1 MIFAETFTRAGENPY
16 TLKEAFETG
25 GIFPPVT
32 NTSTSYA
39 PPEMKK
45 LFKVDVPNKTW
56 VPITDWRKPVEIKK

>member
-1 MIFAETFTRAGENPY
+1 MIFAETFTCAGKNPNPD

-32 NTSTSYA
+32 NTSTSHG

-45 LFKVDVPNKTW
+45 
-56 VPITDWRKPVEIKK
+56 